1 MTLYLFMQNFHQA
14 NGVVF
19 QAYTPQGTK
28 GAAFPKKSDDMKV
41 TYDGCVF
48 DGNQQGPTNKSG
60 IPLYGV
66 VSILT
71 PYSPTVFQNCIFRN
85 NDYQADENGY
95 AILSE
100 GSTVTLKNTHM
111 DDNNHFT
118 GDAVQVHSSKKVAS
132 PSAGIN

>member
-1 MTLYLFMQNFHQA
+1 
-14 NGVVF
+14 
-19 QAYTPQGTK
+19 
-28 GAAFPKKSDDMKV
+28 MKV

-100 GSTVTLKNTHM
+100 GSTVTRHVVGEGTVAYIEMLLV
-111 DDNNHFT
+111 FALCFLAAWAAVPT
-118 GDAVQVHSSKKVAS
+118 GGGG
-132 PSAGIN
+132 P